1 MMCFNIFAAVNSAE
15 IKNKNS
21 RHDVSQKSLKK
32 AFGKIKPKILV
43 TISFPTECLKLSIL
57 H

>member
-21 RHDVSQKSLKK
+21 RHDVSQKSYLKN
-32 AFGKIKPKILV
+32 FVKIKPKILV